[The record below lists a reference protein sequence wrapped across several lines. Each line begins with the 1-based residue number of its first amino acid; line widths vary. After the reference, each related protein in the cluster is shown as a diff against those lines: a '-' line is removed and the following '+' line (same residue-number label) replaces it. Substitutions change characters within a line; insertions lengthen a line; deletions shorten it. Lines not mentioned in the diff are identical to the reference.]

1 MSFLKYLEDY
11 EKKVKNSISE
21 SKKKKDS
28 GKVGGKYSSPSQEVK
43 NPVKTN
49 MTGKK
54 PKGTSDKQKF
64 VKKVSQEVKNPVKTN
79 MTGKKNSSPGNCFKN
94 PSQEMGGGIK
104 TGSPGKKP
112 QGAGKVPKFNHK
124 SPQQEVKNPVKSK
137 TGKMVEHATN
147 ILDGINENYV
157 VDRNIKSEE
166 KNGESTNVVN
176 KAASLL

>member
-11 EKKVKNSISE
+11 EKKVKNSIYE

-28 GKVGGKYSSPSQEVK
+28 GKVGGKYSSP
-43 NPVKTN
+43 
-49 MTGKK
+49 
-54 PKGTSDKQKF
+54 
-64 VKKVSQEVKNPVKTN
+64 SQEVKNPVKTN

-137 TGKMVEHATN
+137 TGKIVEHATN

>member
-54 PKGTSDKQKF
+54 
-64 VKKVSQEVKNPVKTN
+64 
-79 MTGKKNSSPGNCFKN
+79 NSSPGNRFKN

-166 KNGESTNVVN
+166 KNGESINVVN

>member
-54 PKGTSDKQKF
+54 PKGTSDKQKS
-64 VKKVSQEVKNPVKTN
+64 VKKVSQEMKNLLKTN
-79 MTGKKNSSPGNCFKN
+79 MTGKKIVSGNCFEN

-104 TGSPGKKP
+104 QISWKNL
-112 QGAGKVPKFNHK
+112 KVLEKFLN
-124 SPQQEVKNPVKSK
+124 S
-137 TGKMVEHATN
+137 T
-147 ILDGINENYV
+147 INLH
-157 VDRNIKSEE
+157 
-166 KNGESTNVVN
+166 N
-176 KAASLL
+176 KR